1 MTKCIFFYMK
11 CITEF
16 FVLIP
21 LYFHI
26 KIKEI
31 YSFFYNNFTISL
43 LYINLTLVSYFDI
56 ISIEE
61 VGE

>member
-1 MTKCIFFYMK
+1 MK